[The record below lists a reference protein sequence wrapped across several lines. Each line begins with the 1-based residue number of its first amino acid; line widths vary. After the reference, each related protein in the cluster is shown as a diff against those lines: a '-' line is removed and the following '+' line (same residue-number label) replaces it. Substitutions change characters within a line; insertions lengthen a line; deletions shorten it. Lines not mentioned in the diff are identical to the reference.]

1 MDKLRVGVMGACG
14 RMGREICRTVI
25 QDEQL
30 ELVAAF
36 DRSNGGMDIAVLAG
50 CPANGVLVAT
60 DLEQLLSSTKID
72 VMIDFTVADAMRVN
86 VPKVLAHGVAVV
98 TGTTGLSAEERAEM
112 GKLAEQHKV
121 GMFHAANFAIGA
133 VLMMKF
139 AAEAAKYMPHVE
151 VIELH
156 HDKKMDAPSGTALTT
171 LTKISQNRP
180 AFRQGMADEY
190 EKLVGARGG
199 EYEGMRVH
207 SVRLPG
213 FVASQEVIFGDVGQT
228 LTLRHDSMSRESFMP
243 GIAMAV
249 KKVQGW
255 TGLVEDLENILD

>member
-1 MDKLRVGVMGACG
+1 MIRVGVMGAGG
-14 RMGREICRTVI
+14 RMGREICKSVVA
-25 QDEQL
+25 EEGL

-36 DRSNGGMDIAVLAG
+36 DRSYQGMEIGALIGMPVE
-50 CPANGVLVAT
+50 GVLVET
-60 DLEQLLSSTKID
+60 DLDKLLDTVAID

-86 VPKVLAHGVAVV
+86 VPKVLKKGIAVV
-98 TGTTGLSAEERAEM
+98 TGTTGLSPEERAEM
-112 GKLAEQHKV
+112 GKIAEEHNTS
-121 GMFHAANFAIGA
+121 MFHAANFAIGA

-156 HDKKMDAPSGTALTT
+156 HDKKLDAPSGTAVTT
-171 LTKISQNRP
+171 LAKIAQNRAP
-180 AFRQGMADEY
+180 MQQGMADEY
-190 EKLVGARGG
+190 EKIEGARGG

-213 FVASQEVIFGDVGQT
+213 YVASQEVIFGGLGQT
-228 LTLRHDSMSRESFMP
+228 LTIRHDSISRESFMP
-243 GIAMAV
+243 GIMLAA

-255 TGLVEDLENILD
+255 KGLLEDLENIME

>member
-1 MDKLRVGVMGACG
+1 MIRVGVMGACG
-14 RMGREICRTVI
+14 RMGREICRTVV
-25 QDEQL
+25 DDPEL

-36 DRSNGGMDIAVLAG
+36 DREYQGMEIGALIGRDVK
-50 CPANGVLVAT
+50 GVLVET
-60 DLEQLLSSTKID
+60 DLTKLLDTVQPD

-86 VPKVLAHGVAVV
+86 IPQVLKKGIAVV
-98 TGTTGLSAEERAEM
+98 TGTTGLSAEERSEM
-112 GKLAEQHKV
+112 GKLAEANNTS
-121 GMFHAANFAIGA
+121 MFHAANYAIGA

-156 HDKKMDAPSGTALTT
+156 HDKKLDAPSGTAVTT
-171 LTKISQNRP
+171 LAKIAENRT
-180 AFRQGMADEY
+180 AFKQGMADEY
-190 EKLVGARGG
+190 EKIEGARGG

-213 FVASQEVIFGDVGQT
+213 FVASQEVIFGGLGQT
-228 LTLRHDSMSRESFMP
+228 LTIRHDSLSRESFMP
-243 GIAMAV
+243 GIALAA

-255 TGLVEDLENILD
+255 KGLVEDLENIL

>member
-1 MDKLRVGVMGACG
+1 MIRVGVMGACG
-14 RMGREICRTVI
+14 RMGREICRTVV
-25 QDEQL
+25 DDPEL

-36 DRSNGGMDIAVLAG
+36 DREYQGMEIGALIGRDVKD
-50 CPANGVLVAT
+50 VLVET
-60 DLEQLLSSTKID
+60 DLTKLLDTVQPD

-86 VPKVLAHGVAVV
+86 VPQVLKKGIAVV
-98 TGTTGLSAEERAEM
+98 TGTTGLSTEERSEM
-112 GKLAEQHKV
+112 GKLAEANNTS
-121 GMFHAANFAIGA
+121 MFHAANYAIGA

-156 HDKKMDAPSGTALTT
+156 HDKKLDAPSGTAVTT
-171 LTKISQNRP
+171 LAKIAENRT
-180 AFRQGMADEY
+180 AFKQGMADEY
-190 EKLVGARGG
+190 EKIEGARGG

-213 FVASQEVIFGDVGQT
+213 FVASQEVIFGGLGQT
-228 LTLRHDSMSRESFMP
+228 LTIRHDSLSRESFMP
-243 GIAMAV
+243 GIALAA

-255 TGLVEDLENILD
+255 KGLVEDLENIL

>member
-1 MDKLRVGVMGACG
+1 MIRVGVMGACG
-14 RMGREICRTVI
+14 RMGREICRTVV
-25 QDEQL
+25 DDPEL

-36 DRSNGGMDIAVLAG
+36 DREYQGMEIGALIGRDVK
-50 CPANGVLVAT
+50 GVLVET
-60 DLEQLLSSTKID
+60 DLTKLLDTVQPD

-86 VPKVLAHGVAVV
+86 VPQVLKRGIAVV
-98 TGTTGLSAEERAEM
+98 TGTTGLSAEERSEM
-112 GKLAEQHKV
+112 GKLAEANNTS
-121 GMFHAANFAIGA
+121 MFHAANYAIGA

-156 HDKKMDAPSGTALTT
+156 HDKKLDAPSGTAVTT
-171 LTKISQNRP
+171 LAKIAENRT
-180 AFRQGMADEY
+180 AFKQGMADEY
-190 EKLVGARGG
+190 EKIEGARGG

-213 FVASQEVIFGDVGQT
+213 FVASQEVIFGGLGQT
-228 LTLRHDSMSRESFMP
+228 LTIRHDSLSRESFMP
-243 GIAMAV
+243 GIALAA

-255 TGLVEDLENILD
+255 KGLVEDLENIL

>member
-1 MDKLRVGVMGACG
+1 MIRVGVMGACG
-14 RMGREICRTVI
+14 RMGREICRTVV
-25 QDEQL
+25 DDPEL

-36 DRSNGGMDIAVLAG
+36 DREYQGMEIGALIGRDVKGI
-50 CPANGVLVAT
+50 LVET
-60 DLEQLLSSTKID
+60 DLTKLLDTVQPD

-86 VPKVLAHGVAVV
+86 VPQVLKKGIAVV
-98 TGTTGLSAEERAEM
+98 TGTTGLSAEERSEM
-112 GKLAEQHKV
+112 GKLAEANNTS
-121 GMFHAANFAIGA
+121 MFHAANYAIGA

-156 HDKKMDAPSGTALTT
+156 HDKKLDAPSGTAVTT
-171 LTKISQNRP
+171 LAKIAENRT
-180 AFRQGMADEY
+180 AFKQGMADEY
-190 EKLVGARGG
+190 EKIEGARGG

-213 FVASQEVIFGDVGQT
+213 FVASQEVIFGGLGQT
-228 LTLRHDSMSRESFMP
+228 LTIRHDSLSRESFMP
-243 GIAMAV
+243 GIALAA

-255 TGLVEDLENILD
+255 KGLVEDLENIL

>member
-1 MDKLRVGVMGACG
+1 MIRVGVMGAGG

-25 QDEQL
+25 DDPEL

-36 DRSNGGMDIAVLAG
+36 DREYQGMEIGALVG
-50 CPANGVLVAT
+50 RSVEGVLVET
-60 DLEQLLSSTKID
+60 DLQKLLAETQID

-86 VPKVLAHGVAVV
+86 VPQVLKKGVAVV
-98 TGTTGLSAEERAEM
+98 AGTTGLSTEERAEM
-112 GKLAEQHKV
+112 GKIAEEHNT

-139 AAEAAKYMPHVE
+139 AAEAAKYMPYAE

-156 HDKKMDAPSGTALTT
+156 HDKKVDAPSGTAVTT
-171 LTKISQNRP
+171 LNKIAENRKS
-180 AFRQGMADEY
+180 FRQGMENEY
-190 EKLVGARGG
+190 EKITGARGG

-213 FVASQEVIFGDVGQT
+213 FVASQEVIFGGLGQT
-228 LTLRHDSMSRESFMP
+228 LTIRHDSISRESFMP
-243 GIAMAV
+243 GIALAA
-249 KKVQGW
+249 KKVQSW

>member
-1 MDKLRVGVMGACG
+1 MIRVGVMGACG
-14 RMGREICRTVI
+14 RMGREICRTVV
-25 QDEQL
+25 DDPEL

-36 DRSNGGMDIAVLAG
+36 DREYQGMEIGALIGRKVE
-50 CPANGVLVAT
+50 GVLVET
-60 DLEQLLSSTKID
+60 DLAKLLDEVQPD

-86 VPKVLAHGVAVV
+86 VPQVLKKGIAVV

-112 GKLAEQHKV
+112 GKLAEENNTS
-121 GMFHAANFAIGA
+121 MFHAANYAIGA

-156 HDKKMDAPSGTALTT
+156 HDKKLDAPSGTAVTT
-171 LTKISQNRP
+171 LAKIAENRT
-180 AFRQGMADEY
+180 AFKQGMADEY
-190 EKLVGARGG
+190 EKIEGARGG

-213 FVASQEVIFGDVGQT
+213 FVASQEVIFGGLGQT
-228 LTLRHDSMSRESFMP
+228 LTIRHDSLSLNVF
-243 GIAMAV
+243 
-249 KKVQGW
+249 
-255 TGLVEDLENILD
+255 

>member
-1 MDKLRVGVMGACG
+1 MIRVGVMGACG
-14 RMGREICRTVI
+14 RMGREICRTVV
-25 QDEQL
+25 DDPEL

-36 DRSNGGMDIAVLAG
+36 DREYQGMEIGALIGRQVE
-50 CPANGVLVAT
+50 GVLVES
-60 DLEQLLSSTKID
+60 DLEKLLAETEVD

-86 VPKVLAHGVAVV
+86 VPQVLKKGIAVV

-112 GKLAEQHKV
+112 GKLAEANNTS
-121 GMFHAANFAIGA
+121 MFHAANYAIGA

-139 AAEAAKYMPHVE
+139 AAEVAKYMPHVE

-156 HDKKMDAPSGTALTT
+156 HDKKLDAPSGTAVTT
-171 LTKISQNRP
+171 LAKIAQNRAP
-180 AFRQGMADEY
+180 MQQGMADEY
-190 EKLVGARGG
+190 EKIEGARGG

-213 FVASQEVIFGDVGQT
+213 YVASQEVIFGGLGQT
-228 LTLRHDSMSRESFMP
+228 LTIRHDSISRESFMP
-243 GIAMAV
+243 GIMLAA

-255 TGLVEDLENILD
+255 KGLLEDLENIME

>member
-1 MDKLRVGVMGACG
+1 MIRVGVMGACG
-14 RMGREICRTVI
+14 RMGREICRTVV
-25 QDEQL
+25 DDSEL

-36 DRSNGGMDIAVLAG
+36 DREYQGMEIGALIGRDVK
-50 CPANGVLVAT
+50 GVLVET
-60 DLEQLLSSTKID
+60 DLERLLANTAVD

-86 VPKVLAHGVAVV
+86 VPQVLKQGIAVV

-112 GKLAEQHKV
+112 GKLAEANNTS
-121 GMFHAANFAIGA
+121 MFHAANYAIGA

-156 HDKKMDAPSGTALTT
+156 HDKKLDAPSGTAVTT
-171 LTKISQNRP
+171 LAKIAENRT
-180 AFRQGMADEY
+180 AFKQGMADEY
-190 EKLVGARGG
+190 EKIEGARGG

-213 FVASQEVIFGDVGQT
+213 FVASQEVIFGGLGQT
-228 LTLRHDSMSRESFMP
+228 LTIRHDSLSRESFMP
-243 GIAMAV
+243 GIALAA
-249 KKVQGW
+249 KKVRGW
-255 TGLVEDLENILD
+255 KGLVEDLENIL

>member
-1 MDKLRVGVMGACG
+1 MIRVGVMGACG
-14 RMGREICRTVI
+14 RMGREICRTVV
-25 QDEQL
+25 DDPEL

-36 DRSNGGMDIAVLAG
+36 DRKYQGMEIGALIGRDVK
-50 CPANGVLVAT
+50 GVLVET
-60 DLEQLLSSTKID
+60 DLTKLLDTVQPD

-86 VPKVLAHGVAVV
+86 VPQVLKKGIAVV
-98 TGTTGLSAEERAEM
+98 TGTTGLSAEERSEM
-112 GKLAEQHKV
+112 GKLAEANNTS
-121 GMFHAANFAIGA
+121 MYHAANYAIGA

-156 HDKKMDAPSGTALTT
+156 HDKKLDAPSGTAVTT
-171 LTKISQNRP
+171 LAKIAENRT
-180 AFRQGMADEY
+180 AFKQGMADEY
-190 EKLVGARGG
+190 EKIEGARGG

-213 FVASQEVIFGDVGQT
+213 FVASQEVIFGGLGQT
-228 LTLRHDSMSRESFMP
+228 LTIRHDSLSRESFMP
-243 GIAMAV
+243 GIALAA

-255 TGLVEDLENILD
+255 KGLVEDLENIL